1 MGFTVAAKIN
11 NDKWIFRTSLRRTQS
26 CSYEV
31 HIPNPEQEKRRA
43 SALVDELL
51 VEIYNS
57 AHNGTT
63 DYYSTSGKSQ
73 RSAWIEV
80 VDLHRKG
87 ILYRNY
93 FNAHSKKESFK
104 NNNLINNILQLKAS
118 NNFSP
123 TDLRIIIYL

>member
-51 VEIYNS
+51 VEIYNN

-87 ILYRNY
+87 ILYRIF
-93 FNAHSKKESFK
+93 FNAFLVTE
-104 NNNLINNILQLKAS
+104 
-118 NNFSP
+118 
-123 TDLRIIIYL
+123 RY